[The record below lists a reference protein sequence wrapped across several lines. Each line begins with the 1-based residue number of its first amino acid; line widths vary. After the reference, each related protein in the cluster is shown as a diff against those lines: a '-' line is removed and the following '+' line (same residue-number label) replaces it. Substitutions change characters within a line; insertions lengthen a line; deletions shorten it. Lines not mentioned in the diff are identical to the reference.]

1 MPPAKSTSTE
11 LDIPDEEQG
20 VETEEIEI
28 FGEKFTVL
36 KTTNFF
42 RLLSVFDE
50 DEPANLP
57 KYLIS
62 SIAQRDRRRF
72 KNLMAVQTSLTDK
85 DLFDIFSD
93 IMEAQGD
100 GRPTE
105 SSSGSSNGSGKSRAS
120 TRSAGT

>member
-1 MPPAKSTSTE
+1 MPSAKTTSTE
-11 LDIPDEEQG
+11 LDIPDDEKG
-20 VETEEIEI
+20 IETEEVVI
-28 FGEKFTVL
+28 FGEKFAVL

-42 RLLSVFDE
+42 NLLEVFDE

-57 KYLIS
+57 RYLIKA
-62 SIAQRDRRRF
+62 IATRDRRRF
-72 KNLMAVQTSLTDK
+72 KNTLAMQTSLTDK

-105 SSSGSSNGSGKSRAS
+105 SSSGSSNGSGRSRAS
-120 TRSAGT
+120 TRSAAT